1 MSGHVL
7 IGHMGPGD
15 LQPDMPGRW
24 QAQHRL
30 ELLNGRRSLGHGMG
44 SAIGRLRRLGIY
56 PSEVGVDIL
65 VLAAIV
71 HAADTRISRLQTSQD
86 GWTRELGISVP
97 VSDPDLWSRQRALL
111 EKTLRFLTGD
121 HWSVAFRARPEG
133 MADFVRRPVK
143 GLFEH
148 GFDRIALFSGGLD
161 SLIGAIDRLEE
172 GAFPLFVSHG
182 GEGAVSKPQDSVFK
196 SLVAAYR
203 TGNREPARLR
213 LGMQFGRK
221 HTPGVAREESTRGR
235 SFLFIALAAMAG
247 SGLGHHF
254 SLEVP
259 ENGLIALNVPL
270 DSVRLGS
277 LSTRTTHP
285 YYLHRWNEL
294 LSGVGIDGKI
304 VNRYWDKTKGEMMKA
319 CRNPELLGELA
330 PVSLSCAHP
339 SAGRWD
345 KSEAGRHPHCG
356 CCVPCLIR
364 QAAFASAWGADSDPS
379 GYRLDIH
386 RQRLNTQT
394 AEGRQVRAFQYAVA
408 RLGRRTELARV
419 LVHEPGPLLEDIDK
433 LDGLAGVYL
442 RGLNEVG
449 HLLRD
454 VETYSPAAEAEM
466 TA

>member
-7 IGHMGPGD
+7 IGRMGPGD
-15 LQPDMPGRW
+15 VQPDMPGRW
-24 QAQHRL
+24 HAQHRL

-44 SAIGRLRRLGIY
+44 SAIGRLRRLGVY
-56 PSEVGVDIL
+56 PSEVGVDLL
-65 VLAAIV
+65 VIAAIV
-71 HAADTRISRLQTSQD
+71 HAADTRISRLRTSQD

-97 VSDPDLWSRQRALL
+97 VSDPGLWSGQRTLL

-121 HWSVAFRARPEG
+121 HWTVAFRARPDG

-172 GAFPLFVSHG
+172 GAIPLFVSHG

-196 SLVAAYR
+196 SLAAAYR
-203 TGNREPARLR
+203 TGNREPTRLR

-294 LSGVGIDGKI
+294 LSGVGIAGEI

-319 CRNPELLGELA
+319 CQNPKLLGELA

-364 QAAFASAWGADSDPS
+364 QAAFAKAWGANSDPS
-379 GYRLDIH
+379 GYRLEIH
-386 RQRLNTQT
+386 GNRLNTQT
-394 AEGRQVRAFQYAVA
+394 AEGRQVRAFQYAIA
-408 RLGRRTELARV
+408 RLGGQAELARV

-454 VETYSPAAEAEM
+454 VETYSPAAEAEIM
-466 TA
+466 A